1 MDKLNTIKIFLYE
14 NKRKLIVIACLL
26 LVMVSVTLL
35 FMSKNSYQTESL
47 VYENVL
53 EKQDLELEKEK
64 SEDKEIYYVDV
75 KGAVYV
81 PGVYS
86 LKSGSRVVDA
96 INLAGGIQENA
107 DTSILNLSM
116 ELSDGMVIVVYTK
129 DEVGHIPEIE
139 TQKNKI
145 CNGEVK
151 NDACITSATKTPYTK
166 VEESS
171 KENNTTETT
180 VTNKVNINTA
190 SLKELTT
197 LPKIGEAKAQ
207 AIIDYRT
214 KNGNFKTIQDI
225 KKVSG
230 IGDATFETLKDNITV

>member
-26 LVMVSVTLL
+26 LVMASVTLL
-35 FMSKNSYQTESL
+35 FMNKNSYKTESL

-53 EKQDLELEKEK
+53 EKQDLEEEKE
-64 SEDKEIYYVDV
+64 DDNKEIYYVDV

-86 LKSGSRVVDA
+86 LKKGSRVVDA

-129 DEVGHIPEIE
+129 DEVGRIPEIE

-166 VEESS
+166 TEDTS
-171 KENNTTETT
+171 KENNTTEATIT
-180 VTNKVNINTA
+180 SKININTA